1 MNMAEQA
8 LETARSVFMAHKF
21 ICRAGCKNFK
31 FNETATLANMCLQ
44 GTQLYKA
51 LLKAEDAIVKNE
63 KAKADTKIMKA
74 VRREA
79 MKQMQND

>member
-21 ICRAGCKNFK
+21 TCKTGCKNFK
-31 FNETATLANMCLQ
+31 FNQTATLAKMCLQ

-51 LLKAEDAIVKNE
+51 LLKAEDTIVKNE
-63 KAKADTKIMKA
+63 KAKADAKIERAM
-74 VRREA
+74 RREA
-79 MKQMQND
+79 MKQMQP